1 MKLSKT
7 ILRLKE
13 LYLWVISDIVK
24 YDFKPGLPVEFEI
37 VNLRDLYNVNKELMT
52 SPHRTGFYHVLWFQK
67 GIAKL
72 LVDFKLVNIEPNTI
86 LFLNKDI
93 VHHFETNGNF
103 DGKAILFTDS
113 FFCKTESNTK
123 YLRNSILFNDLFSVS
138 KIKLKEIKP
147 FEDLFSLITDES
159 KNEIDVFHSDIMRNL
174 LHNLLL
180 KSERIRRKQDFTEVK
195 KDANLD
201 YVMIFKDLLEKEF
214 RNSRQVSSYTDELI
228 VSAKRLNQATSK
240 VLGKSPKELIDE
252 RVILE
257 AKRLLVY
264 TNGSVKEIGFN
275 LGFEEPTNFIKYFR
289 KHERITPVEFRDQF
303 RMD

>member
-1 MKLSKT
+1 M
-7 ILRLKE
+7 
-13 LYLWVISDIVK
+13 VSDIIK
-24 YDFKPGLPVEFEI
+24 YDFKPGLPIEFE
-37 VNLRDLYNVNKELMT
+37 VVSLRDLYNLHKELMT

-67 GIAKL
+67 GITKH
-72 LVDFKLVNIEPNTI
+72 LVDFKQVTIEPNTI

-93 VHHFETNGNF
+93 VHHFDAKGNF
-103 DGKAILFTDS
+103 DGKAIMFTDS
-113 FFCKTESNTK
+113 FFCKTEADTK

-138 KIKLKEIKP
+138 MIKLKEIKA
-147 FEDLFSLITDES
+147 FEDLFALIIDES
-159 KNEIDVFHSDIMRNL
+159 ANENDVFHSDIIRNL

-180 KSERIRRKQDFTEVK
+180 KSERIRRTQDFSEVK
-195 KDANLD
+195 KDTNLD
-201 YVMIFKDLLEKEF
+201 YVMMFKDLLEKEF
-214 RNSRQVSSYTDELI
+214 RNKKQVSNYTDELI

-252 RVILE
+252 RVMLE

-264 TNGSVKEIGFN
+264 TNESVKEIGFE

-289 KHERITPVEFRDQF
+289 KHSDITPVEFREQF